1 MPPCGTPS
9 GGSVAVVNAVSRR
22 WPVQVEPRTVSEV
35 TRYVVALVAVLTTGC
50 GMIEAGEVEGPPPAP
65 SATTT
70 PAPAA
75 EPAAPSATTA
85 VPAVLVDEATG
96 TDIAAELDAME
107 ADLAALDELLADEA
121 LEGMEP

>member
-1 MPPCGTPS
+1 MT
-9 GGSVAVVNAVSRR
+9 
-22 WPVQVEPRTVSEV
+22 
-35 TRYVVALVAVLTTGC
+35 LVAVLTTGC
-50 GMIEAGEVEGPPPAP
+50 GMIEAGEVEGPPPTP
-65 SATTT
+65 VATTT

-75 EPAAPSATTA
+75 EPAAPTVTEP

-96 TDIAAELDAME
+96 SDIGSELDAME

>member
-1 MPPCGTPS
+1 M
-9 GGSVAVVNAVSRR
+9 
-22 WPVQVEPRTVSEV
+22 SEV

-65 SATTT
+65 SATTS

-75 EPAAPSATTA
+75 EPASPSATTA